1 MMKKVLIG
9 LAAFLGAGAVVFG
22 ALIVINS
29 GDTKNSQDYESY
41 RAAMEAF
48 RDATNDSS
56 ANAIPR
62 INNLADNIESTGDYA
77 IIERAAKSYMRDVL
91 VPYYEVAELQNKGIY
106 KSGISPELIKMQQP
120 DFVDALSEIS
130 TMNEKLTQVQN
141 IADNLFLRDAA
152 EKYLGEN
159 ELDGKY
165 IKIFNDETKRIYDDV
180 KLRQNYY
187 EFVNAYRPK
196 TDYYSKILN
205 FLVAN
210 KNNWHLD
217 DDKISFK
224 TTALTNQYNA
234 IVNDKNF

>member
-9 LAAFLGAGAVVFG
+9 IVAFLGAGAIVFG
-22 ALIVINS
+22 ALIAINS
-29 GDTKNSQDYESY
+29 VNNNSQDYESY
-41 RAAMEAF
+41 KAAMEVF

-56 ANAIPR
+56 ANAITR
-62 INNLADNIESTGDYA
+62 INNLAESIESTGDYA
-77 IIERAAKSYMRDVL
+77 IIEKAAKSYIRDVL
-91 VPYYEVAELQNKGIY
+91 VPYYEIAELQNKGIY
-106 KSGISPELIKMQQP
+106 KTGISSGLIKTQQP
-120 DFVDALSEIS
+120 DFVDALSEIN

-141 IADNLFLRDAA
+141 IADSLFLRDAA
-152 EKYLGEN
+152 EKYLDED
-159 ELDGKY
+159 ELDEKY
-165 IKIFNDETKRIYDDV
+165 IKLFNDETKRFYDDV

-187 EFVNAYRPK
+187 EFVNTYRPK

-217 DDKISFK
+217 GDKISFR
-224 TTALTNQYNA
+224 TTTLTNQYNA